1 MKLDVN
7 SNHLLNSVG
16 PLDGNSGKSFAN
28 ISFVRFCSSAIMS
41 SMFVSAACGGA
52 ESYKEREEK
61 VEDVVR
67 STFFEELA

>member
-7 SNHLLNSVG
+7 SNHLLNSCG

-28 ISFVRFCSSAIMS
+28 ISFVRFCSSAIIS

-52 ESYKEREEK
+52 ESYKERK
-61 VEDVVR
+61 KRKLEDVR
-67 STFFEELA
+67 